1 MTTHSQSQPEAHFT
15 GDGIPDPLL
24 LASLLGGMDAALFA
38 VDRDGR
44 VTHWNQESER
54 LLGWSAAEALGR
66 RGLGGWAVRE
76 TDAADVH
83 DRLLAVTGDSRTGGS
98 PRQVQEFP
106 FVTKDGSR
114 LLVRAQTAAVRD
126 ADGRV
131 AGAYC
136 AFSDVHAQ
144 LDLERRIALS
154 EALLAGSAWAVLL
167 VDADLRTVALNE
179 AATRALAVSPVE
191 MLGEPLAEFL
201 GSGLQELE
209 GALEHTLS
217 GEPPSEPVELWVT
230 LHEDGSLE
238 DEHGEARGGLPGG
251 RRRCWLSGFLPLGSP
266 LATEPSPLGVAW
278 VFRDVT
284 LERRQSREATRRRFR
299 DGQLNRASRAAAD
312 CADPMDAAVVHLE
325 FALAGFADH
334 ALLDLVPAAR
344 PGSRAGGAT
353 TTAATAQGPG
363 CPPGRLDA
371 PAPAGGPG
379 AGAATEPGGRPADP
393 DRPRASGPRARTG
406 AAGGATGEQERGRL
420 VRITEAPGPP
430 GPGSAAAG
438 VPVAYRRGHPALEA
452 LDRGVPVRATGGG
465 ARGGTARVAAGAPW
479 AVAHRWPGEAMHA
492 LCVPLRSRGR
502 VLGVVTFLRG
512 SGRSGFDRADAAF
525 AEDVALRVAAAV
537 DLAACG

>member
-1 MTTHSQSQPEAHFT
+1 MTTHSQSQPGAHFT

-44 VTHWNQESER
+44 VTHWNQEAER
-54 LLGWSAAEALGR
+54 LLGWSAREALGR
-66 RGLGGWAVRE
+66 RGLGGWVVRE
-76 TDAADVH
+76 TDAADVQ
-83 DRLLAVTGDSRTGGS
+83 DRLLAVTGDTPAGGS

-126 ADGRV
+126 AAGRV

-154 EALLAGSAWAVLL
+154 EALLAGSAWSVLL

-201 GSGLQELE
+201 GSGLPELE
-209 GALEHTLS
+209 GALEHALA
-217 GEPPSEPVELWVT
+217 GEPPAEPVELWVT
-230 LHEDGSLE
+230 LHEDGSVE
-238 DEHGEARGGLPGG
+238 DAHGESRGGLPGG

-299 DGQLNRASRAAAD
+299 DGQLNRAARAAAD
-312 CADPMDAAVVHLE
+312 CADPMDAAVVHLD
-325 FALAGFADH
+325 FALAGFAEH
-334 ALLDLVPAAR
+334 ALLDLVPSAR
-344 PGSRAGGAT
+344 PGARAART
-353 TTAATAQGPG
+353 PAAPPPPAA
-363 CPPGRLDA
+363 PGRA
-371 PAPAGGPG
+371 
-379 AGAATEPGGRPADP
+379 E
-393 DRPRASGPRARTG
+393 
-406 AAGGATGEQERGRL
+406 
-420 VRITEAPGPP
+420 
-430 GPGSAAAG
+430 
-438 VPVAYRRGHPALEA
+438 
-452 LDRGVPVRATGGG
+452 
-465 ARGGTARVAAGAPW
+465 GTR
-479 AVAHRWPGEAMHA
+479 
-492 LCVPLRSRGR
+492 
-502 VLGVVTFLRG
+502 
-512 SGRSGFDRADAAF
+512 
-525 AEDVALRVAAAV
+525 
-537 DLAACG
+537 

>member
-66 RGLGGWAVRE
+66 RGLGGWVVRE

-83 DRLLAVTGDSRTGGS
+83 DRLLAVTGESRTGGS

-209 GALEHTLS
+209 GALEHALS

-238 DEHGEARGGLPGG
+238 DEHGESRGGLPGG

-325 FALAGFADH
+325 FALAGFAEH
-334 ALLDLVPAAR
+334 ALLDLVPVAR
-344 PGSRAGGAT
+344 PGGGAGGAA
-353 TTAATAQGPG
+353 TAPAAVPGGHRRAARADAGAAAGSAPGAAQGPG
-363 CPPGRLDA
+363 CPPGRLNV
-371 PAPAGGPG
+371 PAG
-379 AGAATEPGGRPADP
+379 EP
-393 DRPRASGPRARTG
+393 
-406 AAGGATGEQERGRL
+406 ERGRL

-465 ARGGTARVAAGAPW
+465 ARGGAARVAAGAPW